1 MNQDAP
7 NGAQGQQRNNT
18 RDKVRLVNSF
28 FKNAD
33 RSDVEKIISK
43 ILLSDRQKSIL
54 DMYYIRRLNVNF
66 IADKMFVC
74 ERVIK
79 KDIKTIRDKI
89 AKSI

>member
-66 IADKMFVC
+66 IADTMFVC

-79 KDIKTIRDKI
+79 KDIKAIRDKI
-89 AKSI
+89 AKAI